1 MLMYHFG
8 YWGWHGFWGFPG
20 FWAFGWITAAIAIIP
35 FWKIC
40 MRVGLSPWLS
50 LLLLIPIVGWV
61 FVYYLAFADWP
72 GAHSPAGQGGA
83 THAPSQPT
91 APPPGPG
98 TGPSTPGR

>member
-1 MLMYHFG
+1 MYHFG

-20 FWAFGWITAAIAIIP
+20 FWAFGWVAAAIAIIP

-50 LLLLIPIVGWV
+50 LLLVIPLVGWV

-72 GAHSPAGQGGA
+72 AEHGAASGSSGMR
-83 THAPSQPT
+83 APT
-91 APPPGPG
+91 DLTPPPPEPG
-98 TGPSTPGR
+98 TGPTTPGR